1 MKILLRFHL
10 QNNKLPIDY
19 RRIMLS
25 FFKRSLSDIA
35 EGKYYEKY
43 YFTPERRNFTFA
55 VNLPM
60 PKFSK
65 TEIQLGKNQL
75 NITFQQLT
83 IIRDVFYVCFYKA
96 KGQADSRS
104 ARQRNETCQC

>member
-1 MKILLRFHL
+1 MKILLRFYL

-43 YFTPERRNFTFA
+43 YFTPVLLFA
-55 VNLPM
+55 
-60 PKFSK
+60 
-65 TEIQLGKNQL
+65 Q
-75 NITFQQLT
+75 
-83 IIRDVFYVCFYKA
+83 
-96 KGQADSRS
+96 
-104 ARQRNETCQC
+104 NEKSFRIK

>member
-1 MKILLRFHL
+1 MEVNMKILLRFYL

-75 NITFQQLT
+75 SITFST
-83 IIRDVFYVCFYKA
+83 
-96 KGQADSRS
+96 ADYNTGCIFMS
-104 ARQRNETCQC
+104 AL